1 MNTIAYRGT
10 RRAVLLAMSVISAA
24 TFYSAPSLAANTQPP
39 AQASMAACP
48 AQDFDGFLKRFANDL
63 EVQKAFVSTP
73 LQSEYIDPEAQPEP
87 RPVSELLDKS
97 QLQFP
102 LMPSD
107 QQQHEQGLTLAKRLK
122 GTDQAVIK
130 LTKADTG
137 YQLSLFFKR
146 EACWTLYRI
155 QDESL

>member
-1 MNTIAYRGT
+1 MNTLAYRGT
-10 RRAVLLAMSVISAA
+10 RGAVLLAMSVISAA
-24 TFYSAPSLAANTQPP
+24 TFYSAPSFAANTQPP
-39 AQASMAACP
+39 AQASAAACP
-48 AQDFDGFLKRFANDL
+48 AQDFDGFLKRFANDI

-107 QQQHEQGLTLAKRLK
+107 QQQHDQGLTLAKRLK
-122 GTDQAVIK
+122 GPDQAVIK

-137 YQLSLFFKR
+137 YQLSFFFKR
-146 EACWTLYRI
+146 EACWMLYRI

>member
-1 MNTIAYRGT
+1 MNTLAYRGT
-10 RRAVLLAMSVISAA
+10 REAVLLAMSVISAA
-24 TFYSAPSLAANTQPP
+24 TFYSAPSFAANTQPP
-39 AQASMAACP
+39 AQASAAACP
-48 AQDFDGFLKRFANDL
+48 AQDFDGFLKRFANDI
-63 EVQKAFVSTP
+63 EIQKAFVSTP

-87 RPVSELLDKS
+87 SPVSELLDKS
-97 QLQFP
+97 QLKFP

-107 QQQHEQGLTLAKRLK
+107 QQQHDQGLTLAKRLK
-122 GTDQAVIK
+122 GPDQAVIK

-146 EACWTLYRI
+146 EVCWMLYRI

>member
-1 MNTIAYRGT
+1 MNTLAHWRT
-10 RRAVLLAMSVISAA
+10 HATALLAVSIISTA
-24 TFYSAPSLAANTQPP
+24 TLQSPVSLAADTQSPT
-39 AQASMAACP
+39 ASVATCP
-48 AQDFDGFLKRFANDL
+48 AQDFDGFLKRFANDI

-87 RPVSELLDKS
+87 RPVSELLYKS

-107 QQQHEQGLTLAKRLK
+107 QQQHDQGLTLAKRLK
-122 GTDQAVIK
+122 RPDQAVIK

-146 EACWTLYRI
+146 EACWMLYRI

>member
-1 MNTIAYRGT
+1 MNMLTYRHT
-10 RRAVLLAMSVISAA
+10 RGAVLLAMSMISAA
-24 TFYSAPSLAANTQPP
+24 TLYSAPSLAANTQLP
-39 AQASMAACP
+39 AQTSVAACP
-48 AQDFDGFLKRFANDL
+48 AQDFDGFLKRFANDM

-73 LQSEYIDPEAQPEP
+73 LQSEYIDTEAQPEP

-107 QQQHEQGLTLAKRLK
+107 QQQRDQGLTLAKRLK
-122 GTDQAVIK
+122 GPDQAVIK

-146 EACWTLYRI
+146 EACWMLYRI

>member
-1 MNTIAYRGT
+1 MSTLAYRGT
-10 RRAVLLAMSVISAA
+10 RGAVLLAMSVISAA

-39 AQASMAACP
+39 SQASVAACP
-48 AQDFDGFLKRFANDL
+48 AQDFDGFLKRFANDI

-87 RPVSELLDKS
+87 RPVSELLDRS

-102 LMPSD
+102 LMPSY
-107 QQQHEQGLTLAKRLK
+107 QQQHDQGLTLVKQLK
-122 GTDQAVIK
+122 GPDQAVIK
-130 LTKADTG
+130 LSKADTG

-146 EACWTLYRI
+146 EACWMLYRI

>member
-1 MNTIAYRGT
+1 M
-10 RRAVLLAMSVISAA
+10 LLAMLVISAA
-24 TFYSAPSLAANTQPP
+24 TLYSTSSLAANTQLP
-39 AQASMAACP
+39 APENVAACP
-48 AQDFDGFLKRFANDL
+48 AQDFDSFLKRFANDI
-63 EVQKAFVSTP
+63 EVQKTFVSTP

-97 QLQFP
+97 QLKFP

-107 QQQHEQGLTLAKRLK
+107 QQQHDQGLTLAQQPN
-122 GTDQAVIK
+122 GPDQAVIK

-146 EACWTLYRI
+146 EACWMLYRI
-155 QDESL
+155 KDESL